1 MKFALHLLLS
11 AAPAVAYLHP
21 SSPTFLAVHHHY
33 RHHQHQPSPRTG
45 GHTSCLY
52 YKEPTPNADGSASA
66 DSSGSDNSSN
76 VWSVL
81 ANTERW
87 ISDTL
92 DRSNKA
98 ANARRDAAAAEA
110 EKLKK
115 QKEQEEKSKAMHFA
129 DEKGEEQSSSSSLP
143 PPKDNPYVRKE
154 VSYVC
159 ETGNELSVVVGGI
172 FRRVREAREL
182 GESHGRGVEARLGMY
197 TLCIC
202 AARYTEWGVQLGDYC
217 FSFFVHIQMMYV
229 LHPRYDLQFCVH
241 VPYSI

>member
-11 AAPAVAYLHP
+11 TAPAVAYLHP
-21 SSPTFLAVHHHY
+21 SSPTFLAVHHHN

-45 GHTSCLY
+45 GHTCLY

-115 QKEQEEKSKAMHFA
+115 QKEQEEEKSKAMHFA
-129 DEKGEEQSSSSSLP
+129 DEKGEEQSSSLP

-197 TLCIC
+197 
-202 AARYTEWGVQLGDYC
+202 
-217 FSFFVHIQMMYV
+217 
-229 LHPRYDLQFCVH
+229 
-241 VPYSI
+241 

>member
-11 AAPAVAYLHP
+11 TAPAVAYLHP
-21 SSPTFLAVHHHY
+21 SSPTFLVHHQ
-33 RHHQHQPSPRTG
+33 QHQPSPSPRTG
-45 GHTSCLY
+45 GHTCLY

-115 QKEQEEKSKAMHFA
+115 QKEQEEKSKSMHFA
-129 DEKGEEQSSSSSLP
+129 DEKGDEQSSSLP

-182 GESHGRGVEARLGMY
+182 GESHGRGVEARLGEY
-197 TLCIC
+197 T
-202 AARYTEWGVQLGDYC
+202 
-217 FSFFVHIQMMYV
+217 
-229 LHPRYDLQFCVH
+229 
-241 VPYSI
+241 